1 MVLRPPRATRT
12 DTRFPYT
19 RLFRSHPRPLRLG
32 RWQRGEKLAAQR
44 TAARGLRAEGFGSDR
59 LAARSEAHTS
69 ELQSLLRLSY
79 AVFCCEKRRTN
90 LAHNTTAREH
100 IRPQIPDEDLVCPTE
115 TG

>member
-32 RWQRGEKLAAQR
+32 RWQRGEKLSAQR

-59 LAARSEAHTS
+59 LAAVPLRRQGAIIGRRATAQRAMEK
-69 ELQSLLRLSY
+69 ESLDDGPLPSQEVGR
-79 AVFCCEKRRTN
+79 A
-90 LAHNTTAREH
+90 
-100 IRPQIPDEDLVCPTE
+100 Q
-115 TG
+115 G